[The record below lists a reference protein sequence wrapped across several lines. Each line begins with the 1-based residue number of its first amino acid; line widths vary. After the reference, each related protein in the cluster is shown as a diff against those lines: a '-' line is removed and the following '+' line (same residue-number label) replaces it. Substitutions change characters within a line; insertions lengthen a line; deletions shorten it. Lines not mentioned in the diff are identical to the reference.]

1 MNAVT
6 SQIVVH
12 VHFDGRSDDIPLDVL
27 FPATPTELTQEYEH
41 NASGAAVVSAAF
53 DRTIKEGLANHYDR
67 PVDEFRDYIV
77 DHSEASGNI
86 TVRPKAEFG
95 EFGEFGE

>member
-6 SQIVVH
+6 NQTVVH

-27 FPATPTELTQEYEH
+27 FPVTPPELSAEFER
-41 NASGAAVVSAAF
+41 NASGVAAAGSAF
-53 DRTIKEGLANHYDR
+53 VRTVKEGLANHYDR
-67 PVDEFRDYIV
+67 PVNEFADYIV
-77 DHSEASGNI
+77 DFTENQNI

-95 EFGEFGE
+95 SK